1 MACRTSLSGSRN
13 GGRGRWTPA
22 SCRATPG
29 NGPSAFLVQA
39 SPATCLQE
47 ADRVEN
53 CRDFV
58 LPTRSPRRREHS
70 DQKAAACSAAYN
82 ARRPAAC
89 TENAKGP
96 LPGCRLTL
104 LASLFAY
111 CPPRW
116 LVRFLNDAAR
126 PADFLAVIASMG
138 AVQIRVTR
146 ETWSRLVGAALA
158 TFRVTHK
165 PPVLN
170 HAAAATWTKPF
181 ANRVSRRTA
190 RRAGSFS
197 SRAAKS
203 TCPNV
208 DRRRYA
214 VRSMASRYL
223 VAAMNRRVVPGPP
236 KAQLAQT
243 EGVGM

>member
-1 MACRTSLSGSRN
+1 MASKFQTAAWPYAPTWNAGMACRTSLSGSRN

-89 TENAKGP
+89 TENAEGP

-170 HAAAATWTKPF
+170 HALPALHRMRPCQREQRPRGPGHPASTTP
-181 ANRVSRRTA
+181 
-190 RRAGSFS
+190 
-197 SRAAKS
+197 SRAA
-203 TCPNV
+203 
-208 DRRRYA
+208 RR
-214 VRSMASRYL
+214 
-223 VAAMNRRVVPGPP
+223 
-236 KAQLAQT
+236 
-243 EGVGM
+243 